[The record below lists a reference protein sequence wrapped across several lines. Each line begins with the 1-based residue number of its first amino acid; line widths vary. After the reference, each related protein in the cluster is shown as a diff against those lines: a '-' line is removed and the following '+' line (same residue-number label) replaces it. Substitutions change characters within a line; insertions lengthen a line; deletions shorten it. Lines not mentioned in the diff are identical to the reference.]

1 MTQMIRMTI
10 TIGFNDKDTKFQLYP
25 DRFYYNKVDEL
36 LKLNTIEAATLNKC
50 EGYYK
55 GEKENGIQVI
65 LLLAMDNERYQS
77 ISDEDTL
84 NIHNFIKGIKDE
96 FNQEC
101 VMIERQI
108 VTCNFI

>member
-25 DRFYYNKVDEL
+25 DRFYYNKIDKL
-36 LKLNTIEAATLNKC
+36 LKLNLIEAATLIKC

-55 GEKENGIQVI
+55 EQKENSIQVV
-65 LLLAMDNERYQS
+65 LLLDIENEKYQS
-77 ISDEDTL
+77 ISNEDTK
-84 NIHNFIKGIKDE
+84 NIHNFIKSIKDD

-101 VMIERQI
+101 VMIERQVI
-108 VTCNFI
+108 NCNFV